1 MKDKKY
7 FTEKDFQVILNKP
20 ELKIGLEVIWEG
32 KKGKIIK
39 MEGGGHTEPI
49 FKKEDYLVIELEK
62 PDEHDC
68 KILEIRKSSFNYLTY
83 PSDGKS

>member
-1 MKDKKY
+1 MRMWNN
-7 FTEKDFQVILNKP
+7 I
-20 ELKIGLEVIWEG
+20 KIGLEIIWEG

-39 MEGGGHTEPI
+39 MEGYGHLEPF

-68 KILEIRKSSFNYLTY
+68 KVYEIRKESFHYIIY
-83 PSDGKS
+83 KSDEK

>member
-1 MKDKKY
+1 MENKKY
-7 FTEKDFQVILNKP
+7 FTEKDFQNELVKA
-20 ELKIGLEVIWEG
+20 ELKIGLEVVFEG
-32 KKGKIIK
+32 KKGIIIK
-39 MEGGGHTEPI
+39 MEGYGHTEPI

-68 KILEIRKSSFNYLTY
+68 KILEVRKELFNYLIY